1 MKKALSV
8 LLAIMMLFGALS
20 VGASAES
27 SIATDKWHGPNGPAT
42 VEQVVLYFDLNTGT
56 LAGPERVWNEET
68 GEFEQQS
75 NIKGTYVMVPLNE
88 EDMKP
93 GSEVR
98 LPSPTAPTNYKFD
111 FWHCLDDNNDYA
123 GNGKY
128 VIPKGTAGTTIRF
141 RAGYSPTVMEED
153 SGAKVIGILVKV
165 FGAILGLLLYA
176 GDTAKGVA
184 FMEKIL
190 GGIMG

>member
-42 VEQVVLYFDLNTGT
+42 AEQVVLYFNLNSGT
-56 LAGPERVWNEET
+56 LTGPERVWNEET
-68 GEFEQQS
+68 GEFSTQT
-75 NIKGTYVMVPLNE
+75 NIKGTYVMVPLNK

-93 GSEVR
+93 GSKVK
-98 LPSPTAPTNYKFD
+98 LPYPNPPTDYKFD
-111 FWHCLDDNNDYA
+111 YWECETYGGDYP
-123 GNGKY
+123 GNGEY
-128 VIPKGTAGTTIRF
+128 IIPAGSAGTTIRF
-141 RAGYSPTVMEED
+141 LAGYSHTIIEED
-153 SGAKVIGILVKV
+153 SGTKVIGILVKV

>member
-27 SIATDKWHGPNGPAT
+27 SISTDKWHGPNGPAT
-42 VEQVVLYFDLNTGT
+42 VEQVCLYFELNTGT
-56 LAGPERVWNEET
+56 LASEVVWNEET
-68 GEFEQQS
+68 GELERQN
-75 NIKGTYVMVPLNE
+75 NIKGIYVMVPQNKE
-88 EDMKP
+88 AMKP
-93 GSEVR
+93 GNEVR
-98 LPSPTAPTNYKFD
+98 LPSPDAPTNSKFD
-111 FWHCLDDNNDYA
+111 YWHCYYDGNDYA
-123 GNGKY
+123 GGGNY
-128 VIPKGTAGTTIRF
+128 IIPKGTAGQTLRF
-141 RAGYSPTVMEED
+141 RAKYSPTVLEED
-153 SGAKVIGILVKV
+153 SMSKVIGILVKV